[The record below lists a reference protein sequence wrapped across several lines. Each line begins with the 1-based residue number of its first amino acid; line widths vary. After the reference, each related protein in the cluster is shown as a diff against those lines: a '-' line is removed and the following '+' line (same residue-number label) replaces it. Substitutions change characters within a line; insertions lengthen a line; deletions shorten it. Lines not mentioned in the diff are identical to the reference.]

1 MKVSQILALI
11 LLLVSPYA
19 TVSAADAQRAL
30 IQNRGSD
37 SMAIAVVR
45 WSEQYKR
52 NNTAIG
58 VAVSGGGTGTVN
70 LRAPLLIA
78 YVLCVT

>member
-19 TVSAADAQRAL
+19 TVSAADTQRAL

-37 SMAIAVVR
+37 
-45 WSEQYKR
+45 
-52 NNTAIG
+52 
-58 VAVSGGGTGTVN
+58 GTVN
-70 LRAPLLIA
+70 LSRLIVILIKNKPET
-78 YVLCVT
+78 Y